1 MSPAR
6 TWRPRRREA
15 RRALK
20 RFDVLTLFPGIFQ
33 GPLEESILRRAQDN
47 GLVQIRVHDLRA
59 WTHDRHRQADDEPY
73 GGGAGMVLKPE
84 PAFEAVDALR
94 RGPHTRV
101 IVLSPQGLP
110 FSQAM
115 AEALAREEHLILLC
129 GRYEGFDD
137 RIPQGLDALELSI
150 GDYVLTGG
158 ELPALVVLDAVARL
172 IPGVLGDA
180 ASAQADSFASGLL
193 EYPQY
198 TRPPAYRGMAV
209 PSVLLSGD
217 HKAIARWRRK
227 EAIRRTRERRPD
239 LLARAIVSELDREL
253 LAEIEEEAAAEK
265 AATENGKRTTDN

>member
-1 MSPAR
+1 
-6 TWRPRRREA
+6 
-15 RRALK
+15 
-20 RFDVLTLFPGIFQ
+20 
-33 GPLEESILRRAQDN
+33 
-47 GLVQIRVHDLRA
+47 VQIRVHDLRA

-84 PAFEAVDALR
+84 PAFEAVDALG

-198 TRPPAYRGMAV
+198 TRPPTYRGMAV
-209 PSVLLSGD
+209 PPVLLSGD

-239 LLARAIVSELDREL
+239 LLARATVSELDREL
-253 LAEIEEEAAAEK
+253 LAEIEEEAAAAEK
-265 AATENGKRTTDN
+265 AATEIGKRITDN